1 MVCKRQKRLNFST
14 KYDFEAAE
22 APQTLIPNRNNCC
35 SFWWMNVYA
44 AMLHLVWFSSC
55 VALFYSNGQRDLQYP
70 LYQSYSTWAF
80 GPAPSHVE
88 NNTCVR
94 PKGIGFGPMTVFP
107 TAVDSGIVL
116 RLHWLMSSFFALSF
130 VFQIAASML
139 DYCGVYPY
147 EENVRKYGT
156 HWMRFVEYSFSASVM
171 IAGIGLQLGIMDLW
185 MHVAL
190 FALTWICMMCGLVAE
205 QLMGLE
211 IEIGKANTPVG
222 LDFMRW
228 VTHLMGWIPQIV
240 IYGILVSYFY
250 RSQKTCDFDGNDRN
264 VAPEFVYWII
274 FMEMAL
280 FGGFGITQIVQF
292 VLHEFGRYNHEG
304 IEIAYIIQSMIS
316 KFTLGFLIYG
326 GNFAEWFGNN

>member
-1 MVCKRQKRLNFST
+1 MASVIFST
-14 KYDFEAAE
+14 H
-22 APQTLIPNRNNCC
+22 
-35 SFWWMNVYA
+35 S
-44 AMLHLVWFSSC
+44 
-55 VALFYSNGQRDLQYP
+55 
-70 LYQSYSTWAF
+70 YQSYSTWAF

-107 TAVDSGIVL
+107 IAVDSGIVL

-190 FALTWICMMCGLVAE
+190 FALTWICMMCGPVAE

-264 VAPEFVYWII
+264 VAPSLCTGSSSWRWLCLEDL
-274 FMEMAL
+274 ASRRLCSL
-280 FGGFGITQIVQF
+280 FCMSLDGTITRE
-292 VLHEFGRYNHEG
+292 LRLL
-304 IEIAYIIQSMIS
+304 
-316 KFTLGFLIYG
+316 TLFRV
-326 GNFAEWFGNN
+326 